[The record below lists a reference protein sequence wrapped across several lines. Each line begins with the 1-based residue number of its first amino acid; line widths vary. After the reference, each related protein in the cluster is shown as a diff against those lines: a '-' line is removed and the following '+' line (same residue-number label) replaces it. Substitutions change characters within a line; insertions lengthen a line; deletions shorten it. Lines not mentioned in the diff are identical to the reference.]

1 MHAVN
6 DDVLYGL
13 VLGKVIA
20 RLREDQR
27 LTQTELA
34 HQVGVPQSRIS
45 RIEAGTIPDALTLQ
59 RIASTL
65 KVSTDQLHAWTVE
78 GVENARKAAR
88 TVASDPDNG
97 AWVRSLLGAVG
108 VAALAGLAVF
118 AVAAIF
124 ADDVDSET

>member
-1 MHAVN
+1 MHAVDD

-20 RLREDQR
+20 RLREEQR
-27 LTQTELA
+27 MTQTDLA
-34 HQVGVPQSRIS
+34 REVGAPQSRIS

-59 RIASTL
+59 RIA
-65 KVSTDQLHAWTVE
+65 VSLDVTTDRLHAWTVE

-88 TVASDPDNG
+88 TVAPGPDNG

-124 ADDVDSET
+124 AEGDDQA